1 MQQSLQTSASQ
12 FASPSAPRTPS
23 QAADRL
29 LASLGLG
36 FNPFS
41 IAINQGSYYET
52 AATRKIMDVILYGA
66 ETRKGFLL
74 LNGEVGVGKSSLL
87 LRLLVRLKNRGM
99 VTALVINSLLDKQE
113 LLENICAD
121 FGLKHRPG
129 LNTSQLLMVLHTFFL
144 QQFKHGRNCVILV
157 DEAHHLGD
165 EALESLRMLANLE
178 TGGVKLVQIVLS
190 GQPELRQRLQTRRLR
205 QFASRINI
213 AADLPALTKPET
225 GGYVEFK
232 LAQAGSQ
239 IRPSAKALDLLW
251 QASAGNPRLVN
262 LLMERCLYA
271 MVARGRDV
279 IDVRIMHAAI
289 ADLRQCQGDLV
300 RPLHASRTWTWGRT
314 GLKTTIFAL
323 GVAALL
329 AAALVLG
336 WLLGQGGLYR
346 EAMRS
351 VTITAPVLFPE
362 QEANAVQVPPG
373 AAEGEHV
380 VTAGILRRMDA
391 AVEKADAVKGIGLD
405 VCVLRHVADQ
415 GPFYTLELGRGLPRE
430 QAQALRNHFQQYFS
444 DTVFMERV
452 SADNSSRDAVYCP
465 R

>member
-1 MQQSLQTSASQ
+1 MHQALQTSASL
-12 FASPSAPRTPS
+12 SAPQGPPQT
-23 QAADRL
+23 ADRL

-41 IAINQGSYYET
+41 IAINQDSYYET
-52 AATRKIMDVILYGA
+52 AATKRIMDVILYGA

-87 LRLLVRLKNRGM
+87 LRLLTRLKSRGM

-129 LNTSQLLMVLHTFFL
+129 LNTSHLLMVLHTFFL
-144 QQFKHGRNCVILV
+144 HQFKYGRNCVILV
-157 DEAHHLGD
+157 DEAHHLAD

-213 AADLPALTKPET
+213 AADLPALSKPET
-225 GGYVEFK
+225 AGYVEFK

-239 IRPSAKALDLLW
+239 IRPSARALDLLW
-251 QASAGNPRLVN
+251 QASAGNPRVVN

-279 IDVRIMHAAI
+279 IDARIMLAAI
-289 ADLRQCQGDLV
+289 ADLRQCQGELV
-300 RPLHASRTWTWGRT
+300 SPLETSRKRAWGKA
-314 GLKTTIFAL
+314 GLK
-323 GVAALL
+323 AAIAVMAL
-329 AAALVLG
+329 AATLVLG
-336 WLLGQGGLYR
+336 WLMGQGGLSR
-346 EAMRS
+346 EAMSS
-351 VTITAPVLFPE
+351 VTISAPVVFTDESSSTMQAASAVPE
-362 QEANAVQVPPG
+362 ADY
-373 AAEGEHV
+373 V
-380 VTAGILRRMDA
+380 VTAEILRHLDVARQ
-391 AVEKADAVKGIGLD
+391 KADTVKGIGLD
-405 VCVLRHVADQ
+405 VCVLRHVAEQ
-415 GPFYTLELGRGLPRE
+415 GAYYTLELGRTVTQE
-430 QAQALRNHFQQYFS
+430 QARALRNHYQQYFS

-452 SADNSSRDAVYCP
+452 SADNSSRDVVYCP
-465 R
+465 Q

>member
-1 MQQSLQTSASQ
+1 MQQALQTS
-12 FASPSAPRTPS
+12 ASPSAPRTPP

-41 IAINQGSYYET
+41 IAINQDSYYET
-52 AATRKIMDVILYGA
+52 PATKRIMDVILYGA

-74 LNGEVGVGKSSLL
+74 LSGEVGVGKSSLL

-99 VTALVINSLLDKQE
+99 VTALVINSLLNKLE

-121 FGLKHRPG
+121 FGLKRRPG

-144 QQFKHGRNCVILV
+144 RQFKHGRNCVILV
-157 DEAHHLGD
+157 DEAHHLAD

-213 AADLPALTKPET
+213 AADLPALTRPET

-239 IRPSAKALDLLW
+239 IRPSVKALDLLW
-251 QASAGNPRLVN
+251 RASAGNPRVVN

-279 IDVRIMHAAI
+279 IDDRIMIAAI
-289 ADLRQCQGDLV
+289 ADLEQCQGGLV
-300 RPLHASRTWTWGRT
+300 RPLDSGQPKKTPHRNIFNILAVFAALAGALLLGWFMGQAGPGGLT
-314 GLKTTIFAL
+314 GLA
-323 GVAALL
+323 GQDVPGHGSANQ
-329 AAALVLG
+329 AAA
-336 WLLGQGGLYR
+336 R
-346 EAMRS
+346 
-351 VTITAPVLFPE
+351 TAP
-362 QEANAVQVPPG
+362 G
-373 AAEGEHV
+373 APAAAKDEYV
-380 VTAGILRRMDA
+380 VSADLLRSLDA
-391 AVEKADAVKGIGLD
+391 ARQKAEAVRGVGLGP
-405 VCVLRHVADQ
+405 CVLRHGSDQ
-415 GPFYTLELGRGLPRE
+415 GAYYTLELGRNLT
-430 QAQALRNHFQQYFS
+430 QQQALAVKNHYQQYFA
-444 DTVFMERV
+444 DAVYVEQIAGGK
-452 SADNSSRDAVYCP
+452 SALDVVYCP